1 MKKFVAI
8 FCLPASAIAQ
18 WMATVDEATR
28 KEQSD
33 KLMQEWKQWAADHKD
48 SIVDEGLP
56 LGKTKRVNKD
66 GVTDT
71 KNDLNW
77 MMVVQAESHDAA
89 AALFLGH
96 PHLVTIPDSYV
107 EVMDASRGGM

>member
-1 MKKFVAI
+1 MNKYVAI
-8 FCLPASAIAQ
+8 FGLPASAIQ
-18 WMATVDEATR
+18 EWMATVDEASR

-33 KLMQEWKQWAADHKD
+33 KLMQEWKQWVVDHKD
-48 SIVDEGLP
+48 SIVEEGYP

-77 MMVVQAESHDAA
+77 MMVVQADSHEAA
-89 AALFLGH
+89 ANLFVGH
-96 PHLVTIPDSYV
+96 PHLVTIPSSYV
-107 EVMDASRGGM
+107 EVMDANRTM